1 MKTILLMRHSIPE
14 KSSKFVTDPGLS
26 PIVYNMEELRKVL
39 TYDKLA
45 EPLMEHLRRS
55 YQYTLNHRGPHG
67 LPLIGRADWN
77 DCLNLNCFSKTPGEQ
92 VEVRVILGN
101 YSNSTF

>member
-26 PIVYNMEELRKVL
+26 PNTAHVEKGV
-39 TYDKLA
+39 
-45 EPLMEHLRRS
+45 RS
-55 YQYTLNHRGPHG
+55 VTVNGNQIQGNV
-67 LPLIGRADWN
+67 LPLAN
-77 DCLNLNCFSKTPGEQ
+77 AGEQ

-101 YSNSTF
+101 SGNSTF

>member
-39 TYDKLA
+39 TYDRLFECCTDFLTCDKQKKSESA
-45 EPLMEHLRRS
+45 SGKP
-55 YQYTLNHRGPHG
+55 
-67 LPLIGRADWN
+67 
-77 DCLNLNCFSKTPGEQ
+77 
-92 VEVRVILGN
+92 VRIFFVLWVK
-101 YSNSTF
+101 SS

>member
-26 PIVYNMEELRKVL
+26 SNTAHVEKGV
-39 TYDKLA
+39 
-45 EPLMEHLRRS
+45 RS
-55 YQYTLNHRGPHG
+55 VTVNGNQIQGNV
-67 LPLIGRADWN
+67 LPLAN
-77 DCLNLNCFSKTPGEQ
+77 AGEQ

-101 YSNSTF
+101 

>member
-39 TYDKLA
+39 TYHITVDNTTHVEKGV
-45 EPLMEHLRRS
+45 RS
-55 YQYTLNHRGPHG
+55 VTVNGNQIQGNV
-67 LPLIGRADWN
+67 LPLAN
-77 DCLNLNCFSKTPGEQ
+77 AGEQ

>member
-39 TYDKLA
+39 T
-45 EPLMEHLRRS
+45 
-55 YQYTLNHRGPHG
+55 
-67 LPLIGRADWN
+67 
-77 DCLNLNCFSKTPGEQ
+77 
-92 VEVRVILGN
+92 
-101 YSNSTF
+101 